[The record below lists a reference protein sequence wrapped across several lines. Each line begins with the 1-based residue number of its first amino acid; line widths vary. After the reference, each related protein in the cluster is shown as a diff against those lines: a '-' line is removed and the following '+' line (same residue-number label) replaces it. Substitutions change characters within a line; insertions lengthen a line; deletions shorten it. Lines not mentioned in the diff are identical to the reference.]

1 MLSCPRRDLHRDDV
15 GETQKN
21 NSARVSGRAL
31 MVRGHLPELWVSPR
45 YSMRHPN
52 EEFLPTER
60 QGYLDHPFIRTAR
73 PAQARSCAG
82 FSIISHG
89 EGHP

>member
-1 MLSCPRRDLHRDDV
+1 
-15 GETQKN
+15 
-21 NSARVSGRAL
+21 

-60 QGYLDHPFIRTAR
+60 QGYLDHPSIRTAR
-73 PAQARSCAG
+73 RSSIPDRKRARENQS
-82 FSIISHG
+82 FSLSKGTNSACFRRRGGGIG
-89 EGHP
+89 AP